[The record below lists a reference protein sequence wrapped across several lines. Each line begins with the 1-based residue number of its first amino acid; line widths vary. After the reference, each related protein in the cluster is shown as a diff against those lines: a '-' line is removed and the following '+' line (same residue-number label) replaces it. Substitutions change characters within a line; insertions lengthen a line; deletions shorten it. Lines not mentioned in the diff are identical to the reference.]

1 MKKYFDKNQTYIIAE
16 AGLNHNGSIEIA
28 KQLIDIA
35 SISGADAIKFQK
47 RTVENL
53 AVKETLNANDE
64 RFPNFGKTYKE
75 IRDFLEF
82 NMDEYIILKNYSE
95 SKGLDFMVT
104 AFDIDAVIFLE
115 KLNIQSYKLASHSL
129 TNIELLKYISKIG
142 KPLILSTGM
151 SDYNEIETAVNIFKE
166 SNTDIALMHCVSSYP
181 TPINECNISFI
192 NNLKKKFDLI
202 IGYSGHELGYI
213 PTLVAVARG
222 AKIIERHF
230 TINKKMEGFDHKM
243 SLEPDEFYSMVRDIR
258 LVEESIGVGEKLI
271 SETEWITRKKYHVSM
286 TSLVEIPSGTILT
299 EKMVTYK
306 NPGTGIPPKN
316 SNLIIGKK
324 STQSI
329 PADILLTIEMFS

>member
-1 MKKYFDKNQTYIIAE
+1 MKNYFDRNKTYIIAE
-16 AGLNHNGSIEIA
+16 AGLNHNGSIELA

-47 RTVENL
+47 RTVNNL
-53 AVKETLNANDE
+53 AVKETLNANDQ

-75 IRDFLEF
+75 IREFLEF

-166 SNTDIALMHCVSSYP
+166 ANTDIAIMHCVSSYP

-192 NNLKKKFDLI
+192 DNLKKNFNLI

-230 TINKKMEGFDHKM
+230 TINKNLEGFDHKM

-286 TSLVEIPSGTILT
+286 TSLVEIPIGTILT

-329 PADILLTIEMFS
+329 PADILLTLEMFS